1 MTTDTQP
8 VTRDE
13 LVAAPS
19 CGRRGGGAGVSDNV
33 IGTLTPET
41 FRLRRERAQ
50 RLWDAGEMD
59 MQTYALVTTV
69 LLFAQRIDETEAILR
84 DVAAIYFRFDCP
96 ACGAMHQCAG
106 CIGP

>member
-1 MTTDTQP
+1 M
-8 VTRDE
+8 
-13 LVAAPS
+13 
-19 CGRRGGGAGVSDNV
+19 SDNV

-84 DVAAIYFRFDCP
+84 DVAAIYFRIEVPSDAVRCISAQDASDHDVRCP
-96 ACGAMHQCAG
+96 IRRAVELVGDEGEGRA
-106 CIGP
+106 

>member
-1 MTTDTQP
+1 M
-8 VTRDE
+8 
-13 LVAAPS
+13 
-19 CGRRGGGAGVSDNV
+19 SDNV

-84 DVAAIYFRFDCP
+84 DVAALDKWDLDAIEDGLWDRAVELVGDEGEGR
-96 ACGAMHQCAG
+96 A
-106 CIGP
+106 